1 MYPNLVTQAFDHQ
14 GGIAS
19 TSLFTEQ
26 VTAGEYAQANHMHSL
41 VTRRMTQ
48 WFTVRV
54 LVKVEGGSRH
64 TGPSPKIIDVCEI
77 DHKAFSGSHYAFS
90 NDENEQDTTNNS
102 KSRDVFNLTNPAILH
117 QPRKAS
123 MPFVG
128 RPLARRVLLE
138 LVLRDLSIQAN
149 L

>member
-1 MYPNLVTQAFDHQ
+1 M
-14 GGIAS
+14 
-19 TSLFTEQ
+19 
-26 VTAGEYAQANHMHSL
+26 AGEYAQANQIPSL
-41 VTRRMTQ
+41 ITRRMAQ
-48 WFTVRV
+48 WFSVRV
-54 LVKVEGGSRH
+54 LVEVDDGSRH

-77 DHKAFSGSHYAFS
+77 DHKTFSGSHYAFAE
-90 NDENEQDTTNNS
+90 DENKQGTTNNS
-102 KSRDVFNLTNPAILH
+102 KSRDVFNHTNPAILH

-128 RPLARRVLLE
+128 RPLARGVLLE

>member
-1 MYPNLVTQAFDHQ
+1 M
-14 GGIAS
+14 
-19 TSLFTEQ
+19 
-26 VTAGEYAQANHMHSL
+26 AGKDAQANQMPSL
-41 VTRRMTQ
+41 VTRRMAQ

-54 LVKVEGGSRH
+54 LVKVDDGSRH

-77 DHKAFSGSHYAFS
+77 DHKTFSGSHYAFAE
-90 NDENEQDTTNNS
+90 DENGQDTTNNS
-102 KSRDVFNLTNPAILH
+102 QSRDVFNLTNPAILH

-123 MPFVG
+123 MPFVE

-138 LVLRDLSIQAN
+138 LVLRDLSIQAY